1 MSKLYVVAT
10 GLVDFA
16 TGVLVGLSKSPV
28 VATILPLLFGLVAGV
43 GGLFVSNQN
52 NTRQPGAKRIN
63 FIAACVISFIVFNL
77 IGMGVFLWIF
87 RLDVEPDLATIPGF
101 SELDAQQQLV
111 LAELRTRAVLIGMSK
126 DEREKLLEKFAK
138 APPDNAK
145 AAALDGV
152 HRYTE
157 SVITLAK
164 DTDISKLT
172 STHKAALTTEISY
185 LKSLNKSIEL
195 LKNFNNKGESN
206 KKNSP
211 NFDENFDEN
220 TVSGIIYNARERF
233 RDSWINSSA
242 DIHDLRTSEETSD
255 AVIADPNISADLL
268 TSILALDGALDAA
281 TKILPAGD
289 KRFGS
294 YEPLSDDLIKAFN
307 DLPASAKSAAAETLA
322 IPTSGTVSR
331 GPSN

>member
-28 VATILPLLFGLVAGV
+28 VATILPLLFGLVGGV

-172 STHKAALTTEISY
+172 STHKAALTTEIS
-185 LKSLNKSIEL
+185 
-195 LKNFNNKGESN
+195 
-206 KKNSP
+206 
-211 NFDENFDEN
+211 
-220 TVSGIIYNARERF
+220 
-233 RDSWINSSA
+233 
-242 DIHDLRTSEETSD
+242 
-255 AVIADPNISADLL
+255 
-268 TSILALDGALDAA
+268 ILALDGALDAA
-281 TKILPAGD
+281 TKILPRVT
-289 KRFGS
+289 K
-294 YEPLSDDLIKAFN
+294 DLVH
-307 DLPASAKSAAAETLA
+307 
-322 IPTSGTVSR
+322 TSRCQMT
-331 GPSN
+331 